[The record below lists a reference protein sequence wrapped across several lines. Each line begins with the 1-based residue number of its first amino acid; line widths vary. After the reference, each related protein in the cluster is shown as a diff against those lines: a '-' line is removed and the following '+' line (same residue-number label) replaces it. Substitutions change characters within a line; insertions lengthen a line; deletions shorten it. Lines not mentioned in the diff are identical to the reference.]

1 MSLICKVPLSW
12 LVAFIAFLNVCMN
25 LLVSPLDE
33 GWYRDTCT
41 CQMPL
46 IAVKTAGANCGPLS
60 MTNCSGILYDPNKL
74 RKVLLLVVTFLSMEI
89 LLATSRNDQE
99 HFSHKRASMDPSPQ
113 VAASLSLARSKGVTW
128 LLVVGYEY
136 SDTIDS
142 SSKSLSMLGHQTF
155 FLTIPW

>member
-1 MSLICKVPLSW
+1 
-12 LVAFIAFLNVCMN
+12 
-25 LLVSPLDE
+25 
-33 GWYRDTCT
+33 
-41 CQMPL
+41 
-46 IAVKTAGANCGPLS
+46 
-60 MTNCSGILYDPNKL
+60 
-74 RKVLLLVVTFLSMEI
+74 MEI

-99 HFSHKRASMDPSPQ
+99 HFSHKRASIIKVDPLPQ

-155 FLTIPW
+155 ILTIPW